1 MPFTAHTLAQTL
13 RLVADETATLRT
25 FIDDLDGWDGKDLD
39 TGTNAFRTFSAI
51 AHSLEDSSADLSFAT
66 GLDIAVDAGITHGAG
81 HCGQLITLVLQSWN
95 ESLQTAEHLTP
106 VTMRRMLA
114 ATGTTASSRMTLSAA
129 VSEVL
134 AECQNELAELG
145 DTLPEVDDLINMY
158 AAHSQ
163 FALVEATNHTTGR
176 IDPGAAVLTVFFTC
190 FDAVVRQDTSLLS
203 SLAHMLAD
211 LASSPQTKG
220 PRPHAPEANRAFTV
234 DMVVSASQHEVDE
247 LCDRFTLLGAN
258 FSCVGR
264 EDIFGLGEWR
274 IHADTSAP
282 LSVLP
287 RHLPVH
293 AFTVADARPHEM
305 LGVDTLT
312 DGVTHRGVRILERRP
327 AQRVERAHVLVLTHA
342 PGMLEY
348 FAQAGTTAV
357 LNPTDEDL
365 PLLMSLAGASSTGVT
380 LVIPTSAD
388 TRALADAM
396 GARSLPGDRL
406 CVAHC
411 EDDLSALVLAQATGT
426 IFVPQPGGYQVGNA
440 VEELI
445 EQASKH
451 AGSTFACARITS
463 LEARDVVD
471 AVETLK
477 DARPVAWRLLVSD
490 HDPMGISAIAQ
501 QLIATVP
508 PYTASLEVID
518 AGYSGPAI
526 LQGLQ

>member
-1 MPFTAHTLAQTL
+1 MQFTAHTLAQTL

-51 AHSLEDSSADLSFAT
+51 THSLEHLSVDLSFAT
-66 GLDIAVDAGITHGAG
+66 ALDVAVDTSITHSAG

-95 ESLQTAEHLTP
+95 ESLQTAERLTP

-114 ATGTTASSRMTLSAA
+114 STGKTSSSYMALSPA
-129 VSEVL
+129 VEEVL
-134 AECQNELAELG
+134 AECQNELMALG
-145 DTLPEVDDLINMY
+145 NTLPEIDDLINMY

-190 FDAVVRQDTSLLS
+190 FDAVVRQDISLLS
-203 SLAHMLAD
+203 SLARMLAD
-211 LASSPQTKG
+211 LSASPQEKG
-220 PRPHAPEANRAFTV
+220 PRPHAPEASRAFTV
-234 DMVVSASQHEVDE
+234 DMVVSGTQIEVEE

-258 FSCVGR
+258 YSCIGR

-287 RHLPVH
+287 RQLGVR
-293 AFTVADARPHEM
+293 AFTVTDARPHEM
-305 LGVDTLT
+305 LGVDALN

-348 FAQAGTTAV
+348 FAQAGTTAI
-357 LNPTDEDL
+357 LNPKEDDL

-380 LVIPTSAD
+380 LVIPTSPD
-388 TRALADAM
+388 TRALAETM
-396 GARSLPGDRL
+396 GMRSLPGDRL

-426 IFVPQPGGYQVGNA
+426 IFVPQPGGYQVSAA
-440 VEELI
+440 VEKLI
-445 EQASKH
+445 IQASEH
-451 AGSTFACARITS
+451 AGTTFTCARIAS
-463 LEARDVVD
+463 LEARDVVE
-471 AVETLK
+471 AVDGLK
-477 DARPVAWRLLVSD
+477 DSRPTAWRLLVSD
-490 HDPMGISAIAQ
+490 HDPMGISAIVQ
-501 QLIATVP
+501 QLIATIP

-518 AGYSGPAI
+518 AGYRGPTI
-526 LQGLQ
+526 VQGLQ